1 MVLLNRLVEKVK
13 MLLFEALVMDE
24 VSKKIEFL
32 LLL

>member
-1 MVLLNRLVEKVK
+1 MVLLNRLVKKVK

-24 VSKKIEFL
+24 VSKKFEFL